1 MSEEKFTPSY
11 FEQNYHIAE
20 YKNYK
25 NVVHRNE
32 DSSGCSSKDECLK
45 ACFAHFIKENL
56 TNVKKISD
64 HFTKSKQ
71 LFRDG
76 VITRC
81 CCSQHQEDGITHGIV
96 THNQSNMSFILGS
109 VCFLKQFEG
118 AEDAKTF
125 WKDEEECKFCAKIVK
140 KKNTN
145 RPYFCNQLC
154 VRNYEIQERC
164 KRNAEYEKKERE
176 KREKNMYGSYVPPPK
191 KVWSQKVYLKCVE
204 CNAPKKNENQQK
216 WALCYNCKIK
226 EDEEDLFNGF

>member
-1 MSEEKFTPSY
+1 MSEEKFNVAY
-11 FEQNYHIAE
+11 FEQNYHISE

-76 VITRC
+76 LITRC
-81 CCSQHQEDGITHGIV
+81 CCSQHQVDGITYGIV

-125 WKDEEECKFCAKIVK
+125 WKDQEECKYCGEIVK
-140 KKNTN
+140 KKSTD
-145 RPYFCNQLC
+145 RPYFCRQTC
-154 VRNYEIQERC
+154 VRNYQIAERK
-164 KRNAEYEKKERE
+164 KR
-176 KREKNMYGSYVPPPK
+176 
-191 KVWSQKVYLKCVE
+191 SQKIYLKCVE
-204 CNAPKKNENQQK
+204 CDAPKKNENQQK
-216 WALCYNCKIK
+216 WALCYNCKTDK
-226 EDEEDLFNGF
+226 DENELFCNGF

>member
-1 MSEEKFTPSY
+1 MSEEKFNSNY
-11 FEQNYHIAE
+11 FEQNYHVAE

-25 NVVHRNE
+25 NVVFRNE

-64 HFTKSKQ
+64 HFTKTKQ

-96 THNQSNMSFILGS
+96 THNQSKMSFILGS

-125 WKDEEECKFCAKIVK
+125 WKDEEECKYCGEIVK
-140 KKNTN
+140 KKSTD
-145 RPYFCNQLC
+145 RPYFCNQKC
-154 VRNYEIQERC
+154 VRNYEIAEHK
-164 KRNAEYEKKERE
+164 KR
-176 KREKNMYGSYVPPPK
+176 
-191 KVWSQKVYLKCVE
+191 SQKVYLKCVE

-226 EDEEDLFNGF
+226 EDETELFNGF